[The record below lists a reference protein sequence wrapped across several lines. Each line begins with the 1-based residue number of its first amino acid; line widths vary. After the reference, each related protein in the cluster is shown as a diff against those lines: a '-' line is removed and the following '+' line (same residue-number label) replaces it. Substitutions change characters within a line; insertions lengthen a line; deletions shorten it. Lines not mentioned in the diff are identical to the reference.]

1 MLKLVACHHA
11 SMSSQCIPEA
21 VPVRGAFTRPAVSLA
36 DFGSIVIAS
45 GARSWVAHIHREHQ
59 MNFHL
64 GGGDALVRNG
74 DDAYLLRAGEYNLHN
89 PWVTHS
95 VKVDP
100 RRPCRLLTI
109 NISPRWLSSRRGVP
123 VESLPLLWPLHNVMS
138 IITSGLVDE
147 VVARFERDGEFGA
160 AVPWVHTLVDHIFDL
175 HHSAPVPMAVRLD
188 ESGAARRIRGSL
200 HYIEN
205 NAVGPIRIADVA
217 AHACMSRSHFF
228 REFQNQVGASP
239 LRVIDAVRVSWAV
252 EQLLRTD
259 TPIAELGDQLGFST
273 PSHFGRFFAAHIG
286 MSPSEYRGQPA
297 GALRV
302 DGLPFVPRVAS
313 IARVARG

>member
-1 MLKLVACHHA
+1 
-11 SMSSQCIPEA
+11 
-21 VPVRGAFTRPAVSLA
+21 VSLA

-64 GGGDALVRNG
+64 GGGDALVRN
-74 DDAYLLRAGEYNLHN
+74 DEEAYLLRAGEYNLHN

-100 RRPCRLLTI
+100 GRPCRLLTI
-109 NISPRWLSSRRGVP
+109 NISPQWLSSRRGVP
-123 VESLPLLWPLHNVMS
+123 AATLPLLWPLHNVMS
-138 IITSGLVDE
+138 VITSGLVAE

-160 AVPWVHTLVDHIFDL
+160 AVPWVHTLIDHIFNL
-175 HHSAPVPMAVRLD
+175 HRSVPVPMAARLD
-188 ESGAARRIRGSL
+188 DSGTARRIRGSL
-200 HYIEN
+200 HYIEK
-205 NAVGPIRIADVA
+205 NAVGPIRIAEVA

-228 REFQNQVGASP
+228 REFQNRVGASP

-252 EQLLRTD
+252 EQLLKTD

-286 MSPSEYRGQPA
+286 MSPSEYRGLPPGA
-297 GALRV
+297 HRADDLSGALR
-302 DGLPFVPRVAS
+302 A
-313 IARVARG
+313 ARG